1 MEKSRRQI
9 LRRIPLKNV
18 VCAQTRHLEIVEN
31 APKMSEAEHIGVL
44 DSGQKITPEDIRE
57 LTGAVTPHFA
67 QQVRV
72 RVGRLISG
80 LDASDPARV
89 FGEREMARLEDLAHH
104 SGQPGS
110 ESAH

>member
-1 MEKSRRQI
+1 
-9 LRRIPLKNV
+9 
-18 VCAQTRHLEIVEN
+18 
-31 APKMSEAEHIGVL
+31 MSEEEHIGVL
-44 DSGQKITPEDIRE
+44 ESGQKISPEDIRE

-72 RVGRLISG
+72 RVARLIEP
-80 LDASDPARV
+80 LDPSDPARI

-104 SGQPGS
+104 SGQPGP